1 MLCDRCNI
9 ELRLKKVD
17 ENIFS
22 FECVKCGKTLQKTQE
37 EIEKEYKSENIE
49 AE

>member
-17 ENIFS
+17 ENIFC
-22 FECVKCGKTLQKTQE
+22 FECVKCGKTLQKSQE
-37 EIEKEYKSENIE
+37 ELEKEYKSVKKES
-49 AE
+49 